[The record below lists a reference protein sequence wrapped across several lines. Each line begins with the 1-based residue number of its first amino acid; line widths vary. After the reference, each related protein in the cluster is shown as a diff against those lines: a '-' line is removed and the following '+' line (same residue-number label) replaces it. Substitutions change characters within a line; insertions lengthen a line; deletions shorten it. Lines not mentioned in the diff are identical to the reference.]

1 MQQCL
6 PLSALFLMLILVVFT
21 TFIVAIFY
29 EITAITFLQ
38 FDVINFSAAPQFAQH
53 TSASISAV
61 LLIIFVAAE

>member
-29 EITAITFLQ
+29 RLTAITFLQ
-38 FDVINFSAAPQFAQH
+38 FDVINFCGTAVC
-53 TSASISAV
+53 TTYGIRISSYMP
-61 LLIIFVAAE
+61 